1 MEEKLQLSAKYPD
14 FSIFSSEPKYD
25 HILLHKPKLRKLS
38 LLYFLKLLKLKSSYG
53 HAQFPSLHNI
63 DSRVT
68 LIVLE

>member
-25 HILLHKPKLRKLS
+25 HILPHKPKLRKLS
-38 LLYFLKLLKLKSSYG
+38 VLLKLKSSYG

-68 LIVLE
+68 LNVLE